1 LIDTVINTDK
11 AALEH
16 SVFRR
21 SMVETCRHYGEQHP
35 QSYLTEFDFRMR
47 NRFTLGVTNAMRA
60 VKA

>member
-1 LIDTVINTDK
+1 
-11 AALEH
+11 
-16 SVFRR
+16 
-21 SMVETCRHYGEQHP
+21 MVETCRHYGEQHP